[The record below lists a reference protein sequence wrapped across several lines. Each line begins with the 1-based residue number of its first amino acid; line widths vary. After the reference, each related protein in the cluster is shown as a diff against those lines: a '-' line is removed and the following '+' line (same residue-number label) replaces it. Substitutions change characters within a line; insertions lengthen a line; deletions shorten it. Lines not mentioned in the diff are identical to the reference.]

1 MFDLHLDTSQE
12 TDFTVLTKRLHKAEK
27 RQIELLPNDKLN
39 DLVSQ
44 GILSKSDLEEYR
56 RKILAHNKTLNWK
69 LNCSLSKTDSQLHS
83 LAKFYE
89 KGIINTEGYTLMR
102 INLAPCI
109 SDIVAIMSRLKNYTP
124 VDLSSLNKSIAK
136 LCSGLIE
143 NDYELQET
151 LTDLIDTGDPV
162 LTAYIYKALSRDN
175 HEVVIE
181 PLFSVKYIYKNL
193 TALESIVLPL
203 SLSLNMLSY
212 AIVGQ
217 LYTKFRRG
225 DKRFICV
232 DKHSIYYHVRD
243 GMVPFF
249 KGGTFYV
256 DGVKLNT
263 TIEEIPYPIRE
274 KVLV

>member
-12 TDFTVLTKRLHKAEK
+12 TDFTVLTKRLQKAEK
-27 RQIELLPNDKLN
+27 RKIELLPDESLEELLN
-39 DLVSQ
+39 M
-44 GILSKSDLEEYR
+44 GILTKLELEEYR
-56 RKILAHNKTLNWK
+56 RKLLAHNKTLNWK
-69 LNCSLSKTDSQLHS
+69 LNCTLSKTDSQLHS
-83 LAKFYE
+83 LSKFYD

-109 SDIVAIMSRLKNYTP
+109 SDIIAIMSRLKDYTS
-124 VDLSSLNKSIAK
+124 VDLSSLSKPIAK

-143 NDYELQET
+143 DDYELKEI
-151 LTDLIDTGDPV
+151 LNGLVRIGDPV
-162 LTAYIYKALSRDN
+162 LTAYIHKALSRDN
-175 HEVVIE
+175 NEVVIE

-193 TALESIVLPL
+193 TSLESIVLPL

-217 LYTKFRRG
+217 LFTKFRRG

-249 KGGTFYV
+249 KGGRFFV
-256 DGVKLNT
+256 DGNKLSIN
-263 TIEEIPYPIRE
+263 IEEIPCPIKE
-274 KVLV
+274 GVLV